1 MNGSDKGLIIG
12 TVLGSVDH
20 QDLPFRLIWFTDP
33 FLPYPVS
40 TRCSYVFELLVCVCV
55 ADSMV
60 NFGASVHCRSRVP
73 VS

>member
-33 FLPYPVS
+33 FLPNPVS
-40 TRCSYVFELLVCVCV
+40 MCCSYVFELLCVCV
-55 ADSMV
+55 ADFMV
-60 NFGASVHCRSRVP
+60 TFGASVHCRSRVP